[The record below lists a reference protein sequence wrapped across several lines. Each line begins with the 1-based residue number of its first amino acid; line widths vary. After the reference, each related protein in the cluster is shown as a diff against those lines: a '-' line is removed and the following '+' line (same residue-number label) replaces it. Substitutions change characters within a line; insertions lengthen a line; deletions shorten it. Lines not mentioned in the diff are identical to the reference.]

1 MLHKKALSWKMTFL
15 RLTFFKK
22 EKIGCLERR
31 TQSKTGWPEVT
42 RPRSTE
48 KNGANKH
55 WANKKCLQLYI
66 IPLLKYTRVSN
77 KKLLYGSVWLLL
89 SKEISDLVGRR
100 TLNASQMGSDT
111 HHAVD
116 LRLASLG
123 QVYNID
129 PIVVEILHAA
139 VKVLPQESPRLSGQR
154 DPAETQLLEKKQRR
168 QVVSNRRQ
176 TLTNRMD
183 SFEVV
188 NLIVL
193 PRVPPIQCITKVFHQ
208 HHWLTLK
215 RRIDCEILLLIFTA
229 LHNVTSPLTLYLH
242 LGCLVLHTSI
252 SIWQLANVERVSRCN
267 ICMSH
272 AERETLGKFAY

>member
-1 MLHKKALSWKMTFL
+1 
-15 RLTFFKK
+15 
-22 EKIGCLERR
+22 
-31 TQSKTGWPEVT
+31 
-42 RPRSTE
+42 
-48 KNGANKH
+48 
-55 WANKKCLQLYI
+55 
-66 IPLLKYTRVSN
+66 
-77 KKLLYGSVWLLL
+77 
-89 SKEISDLVGRR
+89 
-100 TLNASQMGSDT
+100 MGSDT

-139 VKVLPQESPRLSGQR
+139 VKVLPQESAGLSGQR
-154 DPAETQLLEKKQRR
+154 DPAETQLLEGEETEEAGSEQQKANTDKH
-168 QVVSNRRQ
+168 
-176 TLTNRMD
+176 

-193 PRVPPIQCITKVFHQ
+193 PGVSPTQCITKVFHQ
-208 HHWLTLK
+208 YHWLTLK

-252 SIWQLANVERVSRCN
+252 LI
-267 ICMSH
+267 
-272 AERETLGKFAY
+272 